1 MRFIGGND
9 IPSLFKTVNNLLAR
23 NFIPIID
30 YAKEASRS
38 PSDVIHYLAQIRKL
52 LDSPHLQHISH
63 TTQLAFAVKLSSYM
77 QYHPHK
83 HITEFI
89 ERIDAQAN
97 NTRYIFL
104 DAEHSE
110 LKTEE
115 DYIYNRVIKDSKSL
129 RHTHIFKTYQMYRRD
144 GLKNIIQDVSQ
155 FNNFGLKLVRGAYH
169 SVHDPVLYQTKE
181 ETDESYN
188 HAVEYLCK
196 HVLPHRTDIKVCF
209 ATHND
214 HSINL
219 AIRQRHNAS
228 IKKNI
233 SFAQLLDMRD
243 DLGEHA
249 LAHKY
254 TSFKYVPY
262 GDYIETLPY
271 LIRRLHENKY
281 MLKHIIHL

>member
-9 IPSLFKTVNNLLAR
+9 IPSLFKTVNKLLTR

-38 PSDVIHYLAQIRKL
+38 PSDVIHYIAQTRKL
-52 LDSPHLQHISH
+52 LDSSQMQQVPHP
-63 TTQLAFAVKLSSYM
+63 TQLAFAVKLSSYM
-77 QYHPHK
+77 QYHPYK

-104 DAEHSE
+104 DAEQSE

-129 RHTHIFKTYQMYRRD
+129 KRTHIFKTYQMYRRD
-144 GLKNIIQDVSQ
+144 CLRNIIQDVSQ

-169 SVHDPVLYQTKE
+169 SVHDPVLFQTKE

-196 HVLPHRTDIKVCF
+196 HVIPHRPDIKVCF

-219 AIRQRHNAS
+219 AVERAS

-243 DLGEHA
+243 DLGEHT

-254 TSFKYVPY
+254 TTFKYVPY